1 MSFSSTSGVKSPG
14 KELSTNLIFSER
26 SIFSSET
33 VSTGGVK
40 PLCKIF
46 FKLIRTLFSSS
57 EKTIFPELP
66 FFAINNCSTALFRFE
81 VF

>member
-14 KELSTNLIFSER
+14 KELNKFDFSER

-46 FKLIRTLFSSS
+46 L
-57 EKTIFPELP
+57 
-66 FFAINNCSTALFRFE
+66 N
-81 VF
+81 